1 MPPFNSFTGNIRQ
14 NFMLNYSS
22 NIMNNLVILVS
33 FGIIIYILVQMIIVL
48 NKPTFLYYT
57 LSPIPTDL
65 SITSLKTL
73 ENSNKIPEMIANEF
87 TYSFWVYLRNIS
99 SDDDH
104 KFLFTRTDAETDDI
118 FTNGNPIVYFQEK
131 TNKLIVKIKTSTTD
145 PANTVIPNDS
155 INDDFHSD
163 KCQYSELAID
173 YVPLKRWINVIIN
186 IDNNRA
192 TLFLDGDIYQT
203 LLVNNPISACVPS
216 SPISS
221 SRTIEVSEG
230 NIIIGYKEN
239 IIKTPDA
246 LISKLQFFNYSIKT
260 PSDIRKIYNDGPIK
274 SQGFLQKL
282 GIPVIGLRNPIY
294 NVEDTC
300 TS

>member
-1 MPPFNSFTGNIRQ
+1 MPSFNSFTGNIRQ

-99 SDDDH
+99 AEDGH
-104 KFLFTRTDAETDDI
+104 KFLFTRTGDETDEI
-118 FTNGNPIVYFQEK
+118 FTNGNPIVYFEEK

-145 PANTVIPNDS
+145 STNTVTPTTTIS
-155 INDDFHSD
+155 STFHDD
-163 KCQYSELAID
+163 KCQYSELVID

-203 LLVNNPISACVPS
+203 LLVNNPINNCGS
-216 SPISS
+216 ISS

-230 NIIIGYKEN
+230 DIKIGSKDSV
-239 IIKTPDA
+239 IKTPDA